1 VVFACPMIVH
11 RSMDWNLA
19 TIVQWIACESRSLTG
34 DPEGENESEGAG
46 GGSEEVQEYAIER
59 VRSPFGSLLRRDIP

>member
-1 VVFACPMIVH
+1 VIFACPMIVH
-11 RSMDWNLA
+11 RSMDWNPSK
-19 TIVQWIACESRSLTG
+19 VQWIASESWSLTG

-59 VRSPFGSLLRRDIP
+59 VRSSSGSLLRTDIH

>member
-1 VVFACPMIVH
+1 MVGI
-11 RSMDWNLA
+11 LA
-19 TIVQWIACESRSLTG
+19 TKLQWITSESWSLTG

-59 VRSPFGSLLRRDIP
+59 VRSPSESLLRRDIP